1 MEKVNYG
8 NFDMFN
14 MFKTENIPNHP
25 FDVTD
30 KISSKEIKVIRKE
43 KIDKI
48 WNKKTQ
54 N

>member
-14 MFKTENIPNHP
+14 MFKTENIPNSKVH
-25 FDVTD
+25 VTV
-30 KISSKEIKVIRKE
+30 KTSSKSINLIRIG
-43 KIDKI
+43 KILKI